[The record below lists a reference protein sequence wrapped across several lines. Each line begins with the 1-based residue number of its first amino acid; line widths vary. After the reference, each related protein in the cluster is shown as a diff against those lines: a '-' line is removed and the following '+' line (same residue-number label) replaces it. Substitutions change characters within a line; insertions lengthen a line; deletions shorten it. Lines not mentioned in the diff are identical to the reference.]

1 MVEEIML
8 VVEFIN
14 HHTMLVLSLAQFS
27 CSSSLSS
34 MGIGETLA
42 EVSSSRILIPNL
54 RTHSPTFS
62 IRSLV
67 TRISCTHPFSPKI
80 DACRKM
86 VDAFDPTIPLDEAL
100 TPPSSWYTEPSF
112 LSVEFDR
119 VFFRGWQAVGY
130 TEQISNP
137 HDFFTGRLGNVEFV
151 ICRDTNGD
159 LRAFHNVCRHHASLL
174 ASGSGQKSCF
184 ECPYHGWTYRLDG
197 ELLKATRISG
207 IKNFRKKDFGLIPI
221 KVATWGPFVLI
232 SLDQNILSQQNTV
245 EDIVGKEWLG
255 STSNLLSTNRID
267 SSLKHICRR
276 EYTIECNWKVFCDN
290 YLDGGYHVPHAH
302 GGLASGLKLN
312 SYETLT
318 FEKVSIQRCE
328 SASVE
333 QDGFDRLGSKALYAF
348 VYPNFMINRYGPWM
362 DTNLVVPLGSTKC
375 KVIFDYFLDASLVDD
390 NVFVEKSL
398 EESERVQIE
407 DIALCEGVQ
416 RGLESP
422 AYCSGRYAPTV
433 EKAMHHFHCLLHA
446 SLCNDI

>member
-1 MVEEIML
+1 MAGRGL
-8 VVEFIN
+8 
-14 HHTMLVLSLAQFS
+14 H
-27 CSSSLSS
+27 
-34 MGIGETLA
+34 
-42 EVSSSRILIPNL
+42 
-54 RTHSPTFS
+54 RTDQQPT
-62 IRSLV
+62 R
-67 TRISCTHPFSPKI
+67 
-80 DACRKM
+80 
-86 VDAFDPTIPLDEAL
+86 
-100 TPPSSWYTEPSF
+100 F
-112 LSVEFDR
+112 LH
-119 VFFRGWQAVGY
+119 W
-130 TEQISNP
+130 
-137 HDFFTGRLGNVEFV
+137 
-151 ICRDTNGD
+151 
-159 LRAFHNVCRHHASLL
+159 
-174 ASGSGQKSCF
+174 K
-184 ECPYHGWTYRLDG
+184 GWTYRLDG

>member
-1 MVEEIML
+1 MAGRGL
-8 VVEFIN
+8 
-14 HHTMLVLSLAQFS
+14 H
-27 CSSSLSS
+27 
-34 MGIGETLA
+34 
-42 EVSSSRILIPNL
+42 
-54 RTHSPTFS
+54 RTDQQPT
-62 IRSLV
+62 R
-67 TRISCTHPFSPKI
+67 
-80 DACRKM
+80 
-86 VDAFDPTIPLDEAL
+86 
-100 TPPSSWYTEPSF
+100 F
-112 LSVEFDR
+112 LH
-119 VFFRGWQAVGY
+119 W
-130 TEQISNP
+130 
-137 HDFFTGRLGNVEFV
+137 
-151 ICRDTNGD
+151 
-159 LRAFHNVCRHHASLL
+159 
-174 ASGSGQKSCF
+174 K
-184 ECPYHGWTYRLDG
+184 GWTYRLDG

-207 IKNFRKKDFGLIPI
+207 IKNFRKNDFGLIPI

-302 GGLASGLKLN
+302 GGLASSLQLN

-362 DTNLVVPLGSTKC
+362 DTNLVVPLCSTKC
-375 KVIFDYFLDASLVDD
+375 QVIFDYFLDASLVDD

-422 AYCSGRYAPTV
+422 AYCSGRYAPSV

-446 SLCNDI
+446 NLCNDI

>member
-1 MVEEIML
+1 MAGRGL
-8 VVEFIN
+8 HRTDQQPTRFL
-14 HHTMLVLSLAQFS
+14 HWKAHRHLLCAKSPA
-27 CSSSLSS
+27 LSS
-34 MGIGETLA
+34 P
-42 EVSSSRILIPNL
+42 SSRELSCKWFEHFPISMDLM
-54 RTHSPTFS
+54 
-62 IRSLV
+62 RS
-67 TRISCTHPFSPKI
+67 
-80 DACRKM
+80 
-86 VDAFDPTIPLDEAL
+86 
-100 TPPSSWYTEPSF
+100 
-112 LSVEFDR
+112 
-119 VFFRGWQAVGY
+119 
-130 TEQISNP
+130 NN
-137 HDFFTGRLGNVEFV
+137 RLGNVEFV